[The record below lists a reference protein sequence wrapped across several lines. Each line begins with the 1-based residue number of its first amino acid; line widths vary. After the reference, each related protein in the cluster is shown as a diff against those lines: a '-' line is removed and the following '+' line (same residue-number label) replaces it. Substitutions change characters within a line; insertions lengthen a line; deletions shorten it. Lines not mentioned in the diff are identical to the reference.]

1 MGDRDPRRWGPSLP
15 FPLSLLPSTSLLLS
29 PFPSLSPSFSLS
41 LSSFLLVSFFPF
53 FSLSTIPR
61 SVARA
66 RLCVCD
72 RSVAHAR
79 LCACDS
85 T

>member
-41 LSSFLLVSFFPF
+41 LFLSLPLFISSCVLLSLFLSFYNS
-53 FSLSTIPR
+53 SLCR
-61 SVARA
+61 ARA
-66 RLCVCD
+66 LVCM
-72 RSVAHAR
+72 
-79 LCACDS
+79 
-85 T
+85 